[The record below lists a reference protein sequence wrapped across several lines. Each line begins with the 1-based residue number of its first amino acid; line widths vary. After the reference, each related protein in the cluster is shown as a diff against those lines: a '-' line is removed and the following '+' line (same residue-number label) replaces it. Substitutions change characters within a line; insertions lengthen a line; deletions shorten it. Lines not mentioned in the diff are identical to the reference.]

1 MKRVLF
7 DSDVVLDVL
16 LERQPFF
23 AASALAL
30 DAVGQGK
37 VEGYIAAHSITNIF
51 YLLRRHLGNEKSQE
65 VLMNLMSKMVT
76 ASLTDAV
83 IRSAFSSGFKDFED
97 GVTYAAAAGVGVDYI
112 VTRNIKDFRLGS
124 IPAMLPEVFSNI
136 ILVSEDGG

>member
-30 DAVGQGK
+30 DTVGQGK

-76 ASLTDAV
+76 AGVTDAV

-97 GVTYAAAAGVGVDYI
+97 GVTYAAAGAGVDYI

-124 IPAMLPEVFSNI
+124 IPAMLPEVFSKI